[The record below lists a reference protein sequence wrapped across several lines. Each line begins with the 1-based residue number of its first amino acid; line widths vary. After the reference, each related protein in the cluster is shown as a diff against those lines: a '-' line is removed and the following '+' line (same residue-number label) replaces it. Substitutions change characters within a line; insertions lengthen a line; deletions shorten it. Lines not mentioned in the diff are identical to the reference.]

1 VSVFYTRFSF
11 FCEINELFKC
21 QRIWGQETPNSWW
34 QQNGPTIK
42 MSPAKRKTIKRFFP
56 FYEAGPATFSA
67 SPDSFLSVSMRFYEF
82 KKQFTKGIV
91 KGNSLLRLRLQN
103 NTNLGS
109 RAVSASKGRQAGR
122 SVRTQTGTQGPDNA
136 RSSAH
141 TYST

>member
-1 VSVFYTRFSF
+1 MSKDLRARNAEQLVTTKRANNK
-11 FCEINELFKC
+11 NESS
-21 QRIWGQETPNSWW
+21 QE
-34 QQNGPTIK
+34 
-42 MSPAKRKTIKRFFP
+42 KTIKRFFP

-67 SPDSFLSVSMRFYEF
+67 SPDFFLSVSMRFYEF

-122 SVRTQTGTQGPDNA
+122 SVRTETGTQGPDKA